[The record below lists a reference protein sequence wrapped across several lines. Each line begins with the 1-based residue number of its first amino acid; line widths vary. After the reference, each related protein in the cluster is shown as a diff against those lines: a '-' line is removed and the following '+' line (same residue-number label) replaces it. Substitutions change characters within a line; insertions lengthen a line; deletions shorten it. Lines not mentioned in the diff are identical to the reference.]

1 MTDLLERIAK
11 IGERICASN
20 PLSTHIK
27 TKQNKTKQNKQNKQ
41 TNKQTRTKFSE
52 TITSP
57 TPETWK
63 PHQTRLRM
71 LHEFAQSAW
80 PLWSANLKA

>member
-1 MTDLLERIAK
+1 MTDLLERIAE

-20 PLSTHIK
+20 PTSIQIK
-27 TKQNKTKQNKQNKQ
+27 TKQSSLKPLPLQ
-41 TNKQTRTKFSE
+41 
-52 TITSP
+52 P
-57 TPETWK
+57 PELK

-80 PLWSANLKA
+80 LLWSANLKA